1 MHNSKTVLGFETQ
14 YPMQM
19 SPFIEV
25 PMQMSKKRKR
35 KSWSKK
41 NYSTTQ
47 IFHSLELE
55 ITKMK
60 PIFEPWEIKLYEVIL
75 YNGKET

>member
-1 MHNSKTVLGFETQ
+1 
-14 YPMQM
+14 
-19 SPFIEV
+19 
-25 PMQMSKKRKR
+25 MSKKRKGN
-35 KSWSKK
+35 SWSKK